1 MTQHIKKQG
10 HHFVD
15 KSPYNQSYGFSNS
28 HVWMWELDH
37 KDGWV
42 TNNWCLQIVVLEK
55 TLESPV
61 NSREITLANPKGNQ
75 PWIFTGRTEAEAP
88 ILGHLMWTADLL
100 EKTLMLER
108 IEEKRR
114 KGWQRM
120 RWLNSITNSMDINLS
135 KLQETVK
142 DRGTWCAAV
151 HGVTEGH
158 MQLSDWIRT
167 TNSFTVFYM
176 GNMEGSECILALA
189 SSS

>member
-1 MTQHIKKQG
+1 
-10 HHFVD
+10 
-15 KSPYNQSYGFSNS
+15 
-28 HVWMWELDH
+28 MWELDH
-37 KDGWV
+37 NDGWV

-61 NSREITLANPKGNQ
+61 DSRELTLANPKGNQ

-100 EKTLMLER
+100 EKTLMLGR

-114 KGWQRM
+114 RGWQRM

-158 MQLSDWIRT
+158 TQLSDWIRT